1 MGGGRAAR
9 GWAGP
14 FSSPRSA
21 KYAGAAPPAPGP
33 TERLRPCAVLP
44 GGSAAPAPGLPR
56 ALPHGGAVVFASSS
70 AYKRFSELLPRE
82 QRENAC
88 SVRVPKS
95 QILTLPELRVR
106 YLEWGGWAGSPAEPS
121 PCSPW
126 IASSAP
132 CRAPPCDGT
141 AVPGGMGRD
150 QSGALLLVGRCQP
163 CPQPS
168 PSRQA
173 NPFQHRICHVFSTSE
188 DGDDSMSFE
197 DFLDMLSVFSD
208 AATSDIKSR
217 YAFRIFGNPG
227 CDVVSWDPT
236 QWLGTVGEGWQCLQ
250 CAHGAALGT
259 SSVLGAAMPMS
270 CPSPLSAWLT

>member
-1 MGGGRAAR
+1 M
-9 GWAGP
+9 
-14 FSSPRSA
+14 
-21 KYAGAAPPAPGP
+21 
-33 TERLRPCAVLP
+33 LP

-95 QILTLPELRVR
+95 QILTLPELR
-106 YLEWGGWAGSPAEPS
+106 
-121 PCSPW
+121 
-126 IASSAP
+126 
-132 CRAPPCDGT
+132 
-141 AVPGGMGRD
+141 
-150 QSGALLLVGRCQP
+150 
-163 CPQPS
+163 
-168 PSRQA
+168 A

-217 YAFRIFGNPG
+217 YAFCIFDFDDDGVLDGKDLEKLVNCLTGQGEEARLSSIEMEQLIRNVLEESDIDKDGTINLSEFQHVISRSP
-227 CDVVSWDPT
+227 DFVS
-236 QWLGTVGEGWQCLQ
+236 
-250 CAHGAALGT
+250 
-259 SSVLGAAMPMS
+259 SFKIVL
-270 CPSPLSAWLT
+270 